1 MKPRNIIAWVLQ
13 GLLALA
19 FLLVGAI
26 KLGGSEEMI
35 HHFTALGYPAWATY
49 VIGAV
54 EVAGG
59 IALLIPRFTRPA
71 ALVLAA
77 VMVGAVGWHLF
88 ITSEPA
94 ASATGAA
101 VLLVLL
107 LVVYFL
113 RRPQTAAPTR

>member
-1 MKPRNIIAWVLQ
+1 MKARNIIAWVLQ

-19 FLLVGAI
+19 FLFAGGT
-26 KLGGSEEMI
+26 KLSGSEEMI
-35 HHFTALGYPAWATY
+35 RHLTAMGYPAWATY

-54 EVAGG
+54 EVVGG

-77 VMVGAVGWHLF
+77 VMVGAVGSHLLL
-88 ITSEPA
+88 TSEPA
-94 ASATGAA
+94 SSATAAA
-101 VLLVLL
+101 VLLGLL

-113 RRPQTAAPTR
+113 RRPQTAAPAR

>member
-1 MKPRNIIAWVLQ
+1 MKARNIIAWVLQ

-19 FLLVGAI
+19 FLFAGAT
-26 KLGGSEEMI
+26 KLSGSEDMI
-35 HHFTALGYPAWATY
+35 RNLTAMGYPAWATY

-71 ALVLAA
+71 ALVLAV
-77 VMVGAVGWHLF
+77 VMVGAVGSHLF
-88 ITSEPA
+88 LTSEPA
-94 ASATGAA
+94 SSATGAA

-113 RRPQTAAPTR
+113 RRPQTAAPAR